1 MKVPQSENAVGDA
14 QELHK
19 VWRLGSQLPVV
30 MGVGEG
36 GVEKRMWFS
45 SEVGKGVLVEGFLT
59 DCACVRVCVLG
70 GAVF

>member
-1 MKVPQSENAVGDA
+1 MPVGDA

-59 DCACVRVCVLG
+59 DCACVCVLG